1 MTCQNCNI
9 RPATLHYTK
18 VINEQK
24 TEVHLCEQCAEQSG
38 YTSFFQSPQ
47 SNFSFHDLFAGLLH
61 GESTM
66 FEEGQNGLSNTSIL
80 RCPDCKM
87 TSEQFTKVG
96 RFGCASC
103 YDTFK
108 EHLKPL
114 LKHLHGGHT
123 DHCGKIPER
132 IEGNLH
138 LKKELDELK
147 LILKQYV
154 QKEEFEKAAEV
165 RDKIRGLE
173 NQLSEHREG
182 E

>member
-1 MTCQNCNI
+1 
-9 RPATLHYTK
+9 
-18 VINEQK
+18 
-24 TEVHLCEQCAEQSG
+24 
-38 YTSFFQSPQ
+38 
-47 SNFSFHDLFAGLLH
+47 
-61 GESTM
+61 M
-66 FEEGQNGLSNTSIL
+66 FEEGQDAFSNTNIS
-80 RCPDCKM
+80 RCPNCKM
-87 TSEQFTKVG
+87 TYEQFTKVG

-108 EHLKPL
+108 GHLKPL
-114 LKHLHGGHT
+114 LKRLHGGHT

-132 IEGNLH
+132 IEGNIY

-147 LILKQYV
+147 LNLKQYV

-165 RDKIRGLE
+165 RDKIRCLV

>member
-1 MTCQNCNI
+1 MRT
-9 RPATLHYTK
+9 ATLHYTK
-18 VINEQK
+18 VINEK
-24 TEVHLCEQCAEQSG
+24 KAEVHLCEQCAEQSG

-47 SNFSFHDLFAGLLH
+47 SNFSFHDLLAGLLH
-61 GESTM
+61 GEPAM
-66 FEEGQNGLSNTSIL
+66 FEEGQDAFLNTSIL
-80 RCPDCKM
+80 RCPNCKM
-87 TSEQFTKVG
+87 TYEQFTKVG

-114 LKHLHGGHT
+114 LKRLHGGHT

-132 IEGNLH
+132 IEGNIH

-147 LILKQYV
+147 LNLKQYV
-154 QKEEFEKAAEV
+154 QKEEFEKAAKA
-165 RDKIRGLE
+165 RDKIRALE
-173 NQLSEHREG
+173 NLRSEHREG